1 MIGSP
6 FGSHFGRVMSSPFIR
21 PVISAISAVTRKFLT
36 FGGSEYITVDAPVAL
51 TAGDT
56 VSIDFVAAPSGLGR
70 YLVDTG
76 PSGAGR
82 SFAII
87 EGNNTLDFLSS
98 VYSAATLDGV
108 AILDGADITAA
119 LDGALHTLTLTV
131 SANINIGIFGG
142 RYSAESLFSGIL
154 ANVTVVVS
162 GVPRTWAIG
171 SGSTATDD
179 GLTHVS
185 VVDGD
190 WSDFTLNES
199 TSPDQWEEESPGT
212 RIIPITGA

>member
-1 MIGSP
+1 MIVRSIVRGI
-6 FGSHFGRVMSSPFIR
+6 GRPILAAA
-21 PVISAISAVTRKFLT
+21 SAITRKFLT
-36 FGGSEYITVDAPVAL
+36 FGGSEYLTVDAPVAL

-56 VSIDFVAAPSGLGR
+56 VSIDFVAAPSGLSR
-70 YLVDTG
+70 YLIDTD

-82 SFAII
+82 SFALL
-87 EGNNTLDFLSS
+87 EGNNTLDFLSTA
-98 VYSAATLDGV
+98 YSAATLDGV

-131 SANINIGIFGG
+131 SANITVGIFGA
-142 RYSAESLFSGIL
+142 RYSAGSLFVGIL
-154 ANVTVVVS
+154 ANATLMVS

-171 SGSTATDD
+171 SGSTTTDD

-185 VVDGD
+185 VVDSD
-190 WSDFTLNES
+190 WSDFELNEA